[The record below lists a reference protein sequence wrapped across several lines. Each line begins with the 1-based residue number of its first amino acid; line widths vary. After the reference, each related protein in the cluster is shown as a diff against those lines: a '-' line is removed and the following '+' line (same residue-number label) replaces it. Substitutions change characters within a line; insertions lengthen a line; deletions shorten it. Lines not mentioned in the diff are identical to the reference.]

1 MKALYIPA
9 SILAVLLAL
18 SLWSSAYLQHQADT
32 WITEIEDITAEIKEE
47 RWDKIASHILDL
59 YQDWGESQSLF
70 HLILAHEDL
79 DEAEKYFAGA
89 LAACQEEDNVELH
102 ILLEQLASQMT
113 YLADT
118 QEVTLKNI
126 L

>member
-1 MKALYIPA
+1 MKALYVPA
-9 SILAVLLAL
+9 SLLAVLLAL
-18 SLWSSAYLQHQADT
+18 SLWSSVHLRNQADT
-32 WITEIEDITAEIKEE
+32 WITEIEDITAEIGDET
-47 RWDKIASHILDL
+47 WHKIESHILDL
-59 YQDWGESQSLF
+59 YQDWEESQSLF

-79 DEAEKYFAGA
+79 DEAEKYFVGA